1 MTSPGKLKLS
11 IIQKLRRYHVLQS
24 ESKLAESKLKSAE
37 SAQEKLQAP
46 RKRASVKRAK
56 NADKLREKV
65 MIFYFF
71 EIMWHCVQAFMIV
84 CLVCSGVAYKVDVI

>member
-1 MTSPGKLKLS
+1 MQT
-11 IIQKLRRYHVLQS
+11 

-37 SAQEKLQAP
+37 SAQQKLQAP

-65 MIFYFF
+65 RGSCRTVVKF
-71 EIMWHCVQAFMIV
+71 
-84 CLVCSGVAYKVDVI
+84 VD